1 MLHNAPE
8 LTTSSRIGAG
18 RVVLIVEY
26 DGSRYHGWQAQ
37 KSGLPSVQGL
47 LGKAIARVANH
58 PVELVCAGRTD
69 AGVHATHQVVHF
81 DTASV
86 RSLRSWIL
94 GVNSALP
101 GDICVYWA
109 GNAGDGFHARFT
121 ALGRRYRYVIFNH
134 PVRSA
139 LMRDA
144 VTWTHRAL
152 DARSMHRAAQ
162 ALIGEHDFSAF
173 RAAGC
178 QSRSPVRRV
187 ERLDVVRSEQFIV
200 IDIAANAFLHHMV
213 RNIAGTLMRVGAG
226 EETEDW
232 VARVLAQRD
241 RRLSGV
247 TAPANGLYLV
257 GVDYPASAQ
266 LPPASP
272 GPAFLRPWSG
282 LPD

>member
-18 RVVLIVEY
+18 RVVFIVEY

-37 KSGLPSVQGL
+37 KSGLPSVQAML
-47 LGKAIARVANH
+47 DKAIGRVANH

-81 DTASV
+81 DTTSV

-101 GDICVYWA
+101 SDICVHWA
-109 GNAGDGFHARFT
+109 DNAVEGFHARFT
-121 ALGRRYRYVIFNH
+121 AVGRRYRYVIFNH
-134 PVRSA
+134 PVRPA
-139 LMRDA
+139 LMRKSM
-144 VTWTHRAL
+144 TWSHRPL
-152 DARSMHRAAQ
+152 DAQRMHRAAQ

-187 ERLDVVRSEQFIV
+187 DRLDVIRCDQFIV

-226 EETEDW
+226 EESEEW
-232 VARVLAQRD
+232 VAQVLAQGD

-247 TAPANGLYLV
+247 TAPAYGLYLV
-257 GVDYPASAQ
+257 GVDYPASAR
-266 LPPASP
+266 LPLSSP
-272 GPAFLRPWSG
+272 GPAFLRPWTG
-282 LPD
+282 LPV